1 MEHFFE
7 PTGRLIMSIGK
18 DLIKDLP
25 AAVVELVKNSYD
37 ADATYVNITYERKDN
52 SLEIIIEDDGHGMS
66 TETVT
71 GVWMV
76 PSTDFKLREKKSPG
90 GRIYQGQ
97 KGIGR
102 YAASLLGN
110 RLQLITVQDGIETNA
125 IFDWGQFNSDKKLS
139 EIPIDIKSS
148 VSTAPNGTKLIIC
161 HDDTSRLLESIS
173 ENDVLRIEKELAKLL
188 SSKIDFRIGV
198 TYKNFYS
205 DNQKNRSK
213 NIEHL
218 VFSDAYHYQLKGI
231 IDDKFNYNLEYTNF
245 YNNEKKILEGSFID
259 SIGSSFVSCGTIYI
273 DYRVYDKDAK
283 GIELIKNFINGNQK
297 NSFSKRDIKNM
308 LIDQSGISIYRNE
321 FRIRPYGDKG
331 FDWLNLDS
339 KRVQNPSLAI
349 GSEQIN
355 GQIRIEN
362 EEDSGLKEK
371 SARDGLY
378 ENLNFFTLERIAL
391 LALNLLEKERFKYR
405 QKKDKGYKTLNLE
418 TLFDLD
424 PFRNRITHS
433 IDKVEHNITNAPE
446 KAKEHFSLFRN
457 EIDKEVKLFEK
468 EKEKDFSNVK
478 RTIAIYQKHITLG
491 GVISVVLHEGRKPLA
506 WYNNKLPSMKR
517 YISKLLDNNKISES
531 ISSKLVNHIDKLS
544 FEAKRLSKFFSTLD
558 PLASNNVFR
567 RKQVDIQEEI
577 ERVLDLFSTSIEE
590 RNIKIECSIELQSS
604 INLIKEDLYMALT
617 NLIDNAIFWVDYT
630 HEAKKIIRIKAYQ
643 DINNTIIEIIDN
655 GPGMS
660 SEDIK
665 DGLLFVPGYSN
676 KNKVIEENGTGL
688 GLSIAGMAIERNN
701 GKLEAVDYN
710 SGAFFRITLNNQ
722 ED

>member
-161 HDDTSRLLESIS
+161 HDDTNQLLEVIS
-173 ENDVLRIEKELAKLL
+173 EDDVWRIEKELVKLL
-188 SSKIDFRIGV
+188 ASKIDFKIGV

-205 DNQKNRSK
+205 DKQKNISK
-213 NIEHL
+213 DIEHL
-218 VFSDAYHYQLKGI
+218 AFSDVYHYKLKGT
-231 IDDKFNYNLEYTNF
+231 IDTKFTYKLEYTNF
-245 YNNEKKILEGSFID
+245 YNNEKKLLQGSFID
-259 SIGSSFVSCGTIYI
+259 SIGNNFVPCGTVCI
-273 DYRVYDKDAK
+273 DYRVYDKDSK
-283 GIELIKNFINGNQK
+283 GIELIKDFINGNQK

-308 LIDQSGISIYRNE
+308 LMDQSGISIYRNE

-362 EEDSGLKEK
+362 EEISGLKEK

-378 ENLNFFTLERIAL
+378 ENLNFFTLARIAQ
-391 LALNLLEKERFKYR
+391 LALNLLETERFKYR
-405 QKKDKGYKTLNLE
+405 QKNDKGYKTLNLDK
-418 TLFDLD
+418 LFDFE
-424 PFRNRITHS
+424 PFRSRITHS
-433 IDKVEHNITNAPE
+433 IDKVENNIIESPE
-446 KAKEHFSLFRN
+446 RAKEHISLLRN
-457 EIDKEVKLFEK
+457 EIDKEVNLLEK
-468 EKEKDFSNVK
+468 EKNSEFSSIQEA
-478 RTIAIYQKHITLG
+478 IATYQKHITLG

-506 WYNNKLPSMKR
+506 WYNNKLPAMNR
-517 YISKLLDNNKISES
+517 YINKLLTTNYISET
-531 ISSKLVNHIDKLS
+531 IFTKLTEDINKLI
-544 FEAKRLSKFFSTLD
+544 FEAKRLSNFFSRLD
-558 PLASNNVFR
+558 PLVSS
-567 RKQVDIQEEI
+567 RKSRKSKVNIKEEI
-577 ERVLDLFSTSIEE
+577 DNVLDMFSTIIEE
-590 RNIKIECSIELQSS
+590 NNINIECSIRTVLP
-604 INLIKEDLYMALT
+604 INLIREDLYMALT
-617 NLIDNAIFWVDYT
+617 NLVENAIFWVNYT
-630 HEAKKIIRIKAYQ
+630 HENQKNIWINVYE
-643 DINNTIIEIIDN
+643 DINSIIIEIIDN

-676 KNKVIEENGTGL
+676 KNKVTEENGTGL
-688 GLSIAGMAIERNN
+688 GLSIAGMAMERNN

-710 SGAFFRITLNNQ
+710 NGAFFRIILNN
-722 ED
+722 